1 MIMSRDASCQ
11 ISEFKVYQYNL
22 FTLLII
28 SFLKFYSANGSSKEK
43 EVKKPLNPTG
53 QDRERLLSRAC
64 SSYWH
69 MMQDCPHSWK
79 RMKGKVLLAGVE
91 DSEEESFFTMI
102 NKDRM

>member
-1 MIMSRDASCQ
+1 MKR
-11 ISEFKVYQYNL
+11 
-22 FTLLII
+22 
-28 SFLKFYSANGSSKEK
+28 
-43 EVKKPLNPTG
+43 PLNPIG
-53 QDRERLLSRAC
+53 QDGERLLCRAC
-64 SSYWH
+64 GSYWH